1 MKTVR
6 SISLIIAMLML
17 ILSMAACTR
26 AQNVAEREES
36 GAAETAETGKMTD
49 TDETDADGEAIS
61 MKMMINDTEVNVSWE
76 NNESVRALSELAAE
90 GDVTI
95 GMNAYGGF
103 EQVGP
108 IGKSLPCSD
117 TDIRTQAGDIMLYA
131 SDSMV
136 IFYGS
141 NSWAYTRLGRITD
154 KSEAELE
161 ELLSGSGVTVT
172 ITAK

>member
-6 SISLIIAMLML
+6 SISLITALLIL
-17 ILSMAACTR
+17 ILSVTACAR
-26 AQNVAEREES
+26 VQDSSEPEES

-76 NNESVRALSELAAE
+76 NNESVRALSERAAE

-154 KSEAELE
+154 KTEAELK
-161 ELLSGSGVTVT
+161 ELLSGNGVTVT
-172 ITAK
+172 VSAQ